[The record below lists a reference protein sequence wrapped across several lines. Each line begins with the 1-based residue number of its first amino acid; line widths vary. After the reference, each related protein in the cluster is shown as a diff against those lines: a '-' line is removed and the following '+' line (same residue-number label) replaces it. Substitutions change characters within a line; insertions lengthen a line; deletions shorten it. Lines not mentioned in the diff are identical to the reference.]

1 MISHRAQA
9 NAAPDSGGSAS
20 SVTGHTGIDQLCINT
35 MRTLAMDAVQK
46 ANSGHPG
53 TPMSLAPVAYTLWQ
67 RFMHYDPDD
76 ANWPNRDRF
85 VLSVGHASMLL
96 YSLIHLT
103 GIRAIN
109 ESEDRSGPALTIDD
123 LMKFRQLDSK
133 TPGHPEYR
141 FTTGV
146 ETTTGPLGQGCG
158 NSVGIAMAE
167 KYLAARYNKPGFPMF
182 DFHVYTL
189 AGDGDM
195 MEGISGE
202 AASVAGHL
210 GLGNLTWI
218 YDSNKI
224 TIEGSTDLAFSEHVL
239 DRFKGYNW
247 HTIEVE
253 DANDTE
259 GFARAIEQA
268 RANTDQPTFIM
279 VHSQI
284 AWGAPTKAGTH
295 GAHGSPLGEEEIRG
309 TKRNYGWPEDAQFLV
324 PPEVPKH
331 FDAHFGARGR
341 DAHKGWNDLLQR
353 YKAEYPELAAEL
365 DMINHHT
372 LPEGWDKDIPTFD
385 TDAKGVASRVSSGKV
400 LNAIA
405 PHVPFLLG
413 GSADL
418 SPSTNTNLTFQ
429 GAGSFERDNYAGRNL
444 HFGIREH
451 AMGAILNGLAV
462 TGLRAY
468 GSGFL
473 IFMDYM
479 KAPIRLSAI
488 MELPVL
494 YIFTH
499 DSFGVGEDG
508 PTHQPIEQI
517 AQLRAT
523 PGLITMRPAD
533 ANEVAEAWRVLLPL
547 KEQPAA
553 LILSRQNLPTVDR
566 TKYAS
571 AKGLAKGAYILG
583 DAPDGRKPDVIL
595 IATGSEV
602 GLAVGAYEKL
612 TEEGIPAR
620 VVSFPSW
627 ELFEDQDQSYRDEVL
642 PPDVIG
648 RVCIEQAA
656 SLGWDRYAGTGG
668 AIVAMHTF
676 GASAP
681 MAALSK
687 KFGFTPEHILELARE
702 QAARKSR

>member
-1 MISHRAQA
+1 MRPVEE
-9 NAAPDSGGSAS
+9 AASPEGMNVGTGSD
-20 SVTGHTGIDQLCINT
+20 IDQLSINT
-35 MRTLAMDAVQK
+35 IRTLAMDAVQK

-53 TPMSLAPVAYTLWQ
+53 TPMSLAPVAYTIWQ
-67 RFMHYDPDD
+67 RFMHYNPDD
-76 ANWPNRDRF
+76 ANLPNRDRF

-109 ESEDRSGPALTIDD
+109 EDEDRGGPALTIDD
-123 LMKFRQLDSK
+123 LKLFRQLDSK

-158 NSVGIAMAE
+158 NSVGMAMAE
-167 KYLAARYNKPGFPMF
+167 KYLAARYNKPNFPVF
-182 DFHVYTL
+182 DYHIYTL

-195 MEGISGE
+195 MEGLSGE

-239 DRFKGYNW
+239 DRFKGYGW
-247 HTIEVE
+247 HTLEVL
-253 DANDTE
+253 DANDCE
-259 GFARAIEQA
+259 AVAAAIGDARAETT
-268 RANTDQPTFIM
+268 RPTFIL
-279 VHSQI
+279 VHSTI

-295 GAHGSPLGEEEIRG
+295 GAHGSPLGDEEIRG
-309 TKRNYGWPEDAQFLV
+309 TKRAYGWPEDAHFLV
-324 PPEVPKH
+324 PPEVTQH
-331 FDAHFGARGR
+331 FDAHFGKRGR
-341 DAHKGWNDLLQR
+341 ATQDRWQQMMDR
-353 YKAEYPELAAEL
+353 YKAEYPALSAEL
-365 DMINHHT
+365 EMIREHT
-372 LPEGWDKDIPTFD
+372 LPEGWDRDIPTFD

-405 PHVPFLLG
+405 PHVGFLIG

-451 AMGAILNGLAV
+451 AMGSIMNGLAV
-462 TGLRAY
+462 SGLRPY

-488 MELPVL
+488 MELPVI

-533 ANEVAEAWRVLLPL
+533 ANEVAEAWRFMLPL
-547 KEQPAA
+547 KEQPVA

-571 AKGLAKGAYILG
+571 AKGVAKGAYILG
-583 DAPDGRKPDVIL
+583 DAPDGKKPDVIL

-602 GLAVGAYEKL
+602 ALAVEAYEKL
-612 TEEGIPAR
+612 NAEGIPAR

-627 ELFEDQDQSYRDEVL
+627 ELFEQQDESYRDEVL
-642 PPDVIG
+642 PPDVRG
-648 RVCIEQAA
+648 RVGIEQAA
-656 SLGWDRYAGTGG
+656 SIGWDRYIGTGG
-668 AIVAMHTF
+668 AMIAMHTF

-681 MAALSK
+681 MSALQK
-687 KFGFTPEHILELARE
+687 KFGFTPDAVMKLARE
-702 QAARKSR
+702 QAARK